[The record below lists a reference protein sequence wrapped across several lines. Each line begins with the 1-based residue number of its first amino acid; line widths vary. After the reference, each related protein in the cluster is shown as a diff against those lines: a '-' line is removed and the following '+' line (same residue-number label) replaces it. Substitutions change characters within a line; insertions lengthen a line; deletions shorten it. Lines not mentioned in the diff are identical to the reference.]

1 MVLRFGQYPIK
12 KGQSGRH
19 SQKDQGHLFTFF
31 SLVNIYFYK
40 HFKCFSPQ
48 CAFHKSVVQG
58 GFREPFFLMF
68 NISPSYLPTFGDD
81 LVEGLGI
88 GCKNGDYPCPQL
100 PEEDWAQK
108 RKRGAG
114 SIAKGGEAKTIQ
126 GHAAG
131 SCL

>member
-1 MVLRFGQYPIK
+1 
-12 KGQSGRH
+12 
-19 SQKDQGHLFTFF
+19 
-31 SLVNIYFYK
+31 
-40 HFKCFSPQ
+40 
-48 CAFHKSVVQG
+48 
-58 GFREPFFLMF
+58 MF

-114 SIAKGGEAKTIQ
+114 SFAKGGGGKNYSRTCSGIL
-126 GHAAG
+126 AG
-131 SCL
+131 GVPLNWAGRVPLSSSFIFKSLF